1 MQFFDVKKR
10 QKVDCPVVDKK
21 EVNVRGGVRYMVI
34 GRTPDG
40 RKVTKF
46 VSKEVYNQS

>member
-1 MQFFDVKKR
+1 MQFFDVKNRRKID
-10 QKVDCPVVDKK
+10 VPVVDKK
-21 EVNVRGGVRYMVI
+21 EIKVRGGVRYMVV

-46 VSKEVYNQS
+46 VSKEDYARS